1 MKKVMIKPFSQ
12 NKARRGRQ
20 IKTVECD
27 AFMTKLALLLLKVD
41 PRPKELP
48 EGDLEIHFV
57 WGMSYYATS
66 DYDNPIKTA
75 QDVIA
80 THYGIDDKRF
90 VGGSQRKVKVK
101 KDEEFIQ
108 FTIKKYDSRRWNRFT
123 GMSVTG
129 HHCLRCC
136 CDITSDNIGI
146 TMTSGHICS
155 GCVIDLDWEQYH
167 DEIDGLEPEP
177 EEVPPDAEPR

>member
-1 MKKVMIKPFSQ
+1 MKRVMIKPFSQ
-12 NKARRGRQ
+12 NKARRGKQ
-20 IKTVECD
+20 VKTAECD
-27 AFMTKLALLLLKVD
+27 VFMTKLALLLMKED
-41 PRPKELP
+41 PRPKKLP

-57 WGMSYYATS
+57 WGMSYYAVS

-80 THYGIDDKRF
+80 THYGIDDRRF

-101 KDEEFIQ
+101 KGEEFIQ
-108 FTIKKYDSRRWNRFT
+108 FTIGRYDPTVWNRFT

-129 HHCLRCC
+129 HHCLRCA

-146 TMTSGHICS
+146 TMTEGDICS
-155 GCVIDLDWEQYH
+155 ECVTGLDWERYR
-167 DEIDGLEPEP
+167 DELEIEP
-177 EEVPPDAEPR
+177 EEVPPDAQPR